1 MTLKITFKKGTLDIT
16 GNEALPNIIHNVVE
30 LKCPKAMTLQVRT
43 ETLTAAGTVFK
54 HSYFYNTRVIE
65 SIVEVK

>member
-16 GNEALPNIIHNVVE
+16 GNEAQPNIIYNVVE
-30 LKCPKAMTLQVRT
+30 MRYPKAMTLQVRT
-43 ETLTAAGTVFK
+43 ETLTVVGTIFK
-54 HSYFYNTRVIE
+54 NSYFYNTRVIE